1 MNKIFL
7 ILFFSI
13 ALVSCNK
20 IDSEKFM
27 QENIDNPDGV
37 VLAAVKT
44 NDLKLVKEILKVS
57 SMDSVK
63 DSVNFFGRDNITAL
77 MWASR
82 IGNEKIVKALLGC
95 EADILLESAE
105 GLNSF
110 DYACLS
116 GNLEC
121 IKLLYNSSINLNSFN
136 DGDVSPLILASAK
149 NMPNVVKFLIEKG
162 AEVDLADSNGDTAL
176 MYAIYNDSIAV
187 AKVLM
192 KSGANPNIS
201 NKNGETPLSLASE
214 KIKKIL
220 YK

>member
-57 SMDSVK
+57 SIN
-63 DSVNFFGRDNITAL
+63 SVNFFGRDNITAL

>member
-13 ALVSCNK
+13 TLVSCNK

-121 IKLLYNSSINLNSFN
+121 IKLLYNSSLYMSLK
-136 DGDVSPLILASAK
+136 LI
-149 NMPNVVKFLIEKG
+149 
-162 AEVDLADSNGDTAL
+162 
-176 MYAIYNDSIAV
+176 
-187 AKVLM
+187 
-192 KSGANPNIS
+192 
-201 NKNGETPLSLASE
+201 
-214 KIKKIL
+214 
-220 YK
+220 